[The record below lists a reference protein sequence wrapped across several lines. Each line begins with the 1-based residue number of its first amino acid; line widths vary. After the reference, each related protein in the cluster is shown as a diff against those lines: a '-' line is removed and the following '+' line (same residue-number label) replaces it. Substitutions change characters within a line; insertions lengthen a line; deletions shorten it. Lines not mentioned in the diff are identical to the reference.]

1 MTKRSH
7 LVLFLLFVAL
17 QGMGQKKEMFSV
29 YLNTYY
35 GKDSS
40 ALRTCTC
47 PYPNATIGGGCT
59 FIDSA
64 TISTFSSKGLIK
76 TSYTNYQGNCILSLP
91 EGKYTITITKKGF
104 DTATGTVVLLPG
116 GNFEWFFIHPTLAQ
130 YSGLAGYELSCC
142 FFMHP
147 SVKKG
152 VRIVPHKK

>member
-1 MTKRSH
+1 MAKRNY
-7 LVLFLLFVAL
+7 FILLLMVIAL

-47 PYPNATIGGGCT
+47 PYPNATVSGGCT

-64 TISTFSSKGLIK
+64 KVLTYHYDKLIK
-76 TSYTNYQGNCILSLP
+76 TTYTNYQGNCIVTLP
-91 EGKYTITITKKGF
+91 PGKYTVVITKEGF
-104 DTATGTVVLLPG
+104 DTATGTVALISG
-116 GNFEWFFIHPTLAQ
+116 GNFEWYFTHPSLVQ
-130 YSGLAGYELSCC
+130 YSGSAGYELSCC

-147 SVKKG
+147 PIKKG
-152 VRIVPHKK
+152 VRIVPH